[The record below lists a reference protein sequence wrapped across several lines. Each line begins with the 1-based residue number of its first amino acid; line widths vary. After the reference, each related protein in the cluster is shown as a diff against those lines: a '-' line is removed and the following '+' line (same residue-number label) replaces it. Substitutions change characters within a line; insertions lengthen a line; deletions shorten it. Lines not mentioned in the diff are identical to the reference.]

1 MKSRNKKKF
10 SITIK
15 VIVAHFLLIILLDL
29 NISAFVKKDTDDFDN
44 RNDVQFLNL
53 KSISMEEIQKK
64 RELIEKKKRE
74 IEAKKRKRKEEAQK
88 KKERMLAEKQKKKE
102 AERKKRIEDEK
113 RKAEEEKLRKEQAEK
128 KRKEELDQIRKDEME
143 KLATYELEKLER
155 ELREI
160 ERLEALI
167 KQQAIRNAQLSD
179 AEKRYILSIKAKIE
193 NNWLIPHDTKH
204 NEICTA
210 IVNQLPSGKVTSV
223 KIHGCKGDQLYID
236 SLINAVW
243 KSSPLPVAPDI
254 EVFQED
260 IVLQFEEPK

>member
-15 VIVAHFLLIILLDL
+15 VFIAHFLLIILLDL
-29 NISAFVKKDTDDFDN
+29 NISAFVKKDADDFDN

-53 KSISMEEIQKK
+53 QSISMEEIQKK

-74 IEAKKRKRKEEAQK
+74 IEAQKRKRKEEAQK

-113 RKAEEEKLRKEQAEK
+113 LRKEQAEK
-128 KRKEELDQIRKDEME
+128 KRKEELDQMRKDEME
-143 KLATYELEKLER
+143 KLAAYELEKLER

-260 IVLQFEEPK
+260 IVFQFEEPK

>member
-15 VIVAHFLLIILLDL
+15 VFIAHFLLIILLDL
-29 NISAFVKKDTDDFDN
+29 NISAFVKKDTYDFDN

-74 IEAKKRKRKEEAQK
+74 IEAQKRKRKEEAQK

-113 RKAEEEKLRKEQAEK
+113 LRKEQAEK
-128 KRKEELDQIRKDEME
+128 KRKEELDQMRKDEME

-223 KIHGCKGDQLYID
+223 KIHGCKGDPLYID

>member
-15 VIVAHFLLIILLDL
+15 VFIAHFLLIILLDL

-74 IEAKKRKRKEEAQK
+74 IEAQKRKRKEEAQK
-88 KKERMLAEKQKKKE
+88 KKEKMLAEKQKKKE

-113 RKAEEEKLRKEQAEK
+113 LRKEQAEK
-128 KRKEELDQIRKDEME
+128 KRKEELDQMRKDEME
-143 KLATYELEKLER
+143 KLAAYELEKLER

-193 NNWLIPHDTKH
+193 NNWLIPHDTQH

-223 KIHGCKGDQLYID
+223 KIHGCKGDPLYID

>member
-15 VIVAHFLLIILLDL
+15 VFIAHFLLIILLDL
-29 NISAFVKKDTDDFDN
+29 NISAFVKKDADDFDN

-53 KSISMEEIQKK
+53 QSISMEEIQKK

-74 IEAKKRKRKEEAQK
+74 IEAQKRKRKEEAQK

-113 RKAEEEKLRKEQAEK
+113 LRKEQAEK
-128 KRKEELDQIRKDEME
+128 KRKEELDQMRKDEME
-143 KLATYELEKLER
+143 KLAAYELEKLER

-167 KQQAIRNAQLSD
+167 KQQAIRNAKLSD
-179 AEKRYILSIKAKIE
+179 AEKRYILSIKTKIE

-223 KIHGCKGDQLYID
+223 KIHGCKGDPLYID

>member
-15 VIVAHFLLIILLDL
+15 VFIAHFLLIILLDL
-29 NISAFVKKDTDDFDN
+29 NISAFVKKDADDFDN

-53 KSISMEEIQKK
+53 KSISLEEIQKK

-74 IEAKKRKRKEEAQK
+74 IEAQKRKRKEEAQK

-113 RKAEEEKLRKEQAEK
+113 LRKEQAEK
-128 KRKEELDQIRKDEME
+128 KRKEELDQMRKDEME
-143 KLATYELEKLER
+143 KLAAYELEKLER

-223 KIHGCKGDQLYID
+223 KIHGCKGDPLYID

>member
-15 VIVAHFLLIILLDL
+15 VFIAHFLLIILLDL
-29 NISAFVKKDTDDFDN
+29 NISAFVKKDADDFDN

-53 KSISMEEIQKK
+53 QSISMEEIQKK

-74 IEAKKRKRKEEAQK
+74 IEAQKRKRKEEAQK

-113 RKAEEEKLRKEQAEK
+113 LRKEQAEK
-128 KRKEELDQIRKDEME
+128 KRKEELDQMRKDEME
-143 KLATYELEKLER
+143 KLAAYELEKLER

>member
-15 VIVAHFLLIILLDL
+15 VFIAHFLLIILLDL

-53 KSISMEEIQKK
+53 KSISLEEIQKK

-74 IEAKKRKRKEEAQK
+74 IEAQKRKRKEEAQK

-113 RKAEEEKLRKEQAEK
+113 LRKEQAEK
-128 KRKEELDQIRKDEME
+128 KRKEELDQIRKDEIE

-223 KIHGCKGDQLYID
+223 KIHGCKGDPLYID

>member
-15 VIVAHFLLIILLDL
+15 VFIAHFLLIILLDL
-29 NISAFVKKDTDDFDN
+29 NISAFVKKDADDFDN

-53 KSISMEEIQKK
+53 QSISMEEIQKK

-74 IEAKKRKRKEEAQK
+74 IEAQKRKRKEEAQK

-113 RKAEEEKLRKEQAEK
+113 LRKEQAEK
-128 KRKEELDQIRKDEME
+128 KRKEELDQMRKDEME
-143 KLATYELEKLER
+143 KLAMYELEKLER

-223 KIHGCKGDQLYID
+223 KIHGCKGDPLYID

>member
-1 MKSRNKKKF
+1 
-10 SITIK
+10 
-15 VIVAHFLLIILLDL
+15 
-29 NISAFVKKDTDDFDN
+29 
-44 RNDVQFLNL
+44 
-53 KSISMEEIQKK
+53 MEEIQKK

-74 IEAKKRKRKEEAQK
+74 IEAQKRKRKEEAQK
-88 KKERMLAEKQKKKE
+88 KKERILAEKQKKKE

-128 KRKEELDQIRKDEME
+128 KRKEELNQIRKDEME

-223 KIHGCKGDQLYID
+223 KIHGCKGDPLYID

>member
-15 VIVAHFLLIILLDL
+15 VFIAHFLLIILLDL
-29 NISAFVKKDTDDFDN
+29 NISAFVKKDADDFDN

-53 KSISMEEIQKK
+53 QSISMEEIQKK

-74 IEAKKRKRKEEAQK
+74 IEAQKRKRKEEAQK

-113 RKAEEEKLRKEQAEK
+113 LRKEQAEK

-143 KLATYELEKLER
+143 KLAAYELEKLER

-223 KIHGCKGDQLYID
+223 KIHGCKGDPLYID

>member
-15 VIVAHFLLIILLDL
+15 VFIAHFLLIILLDL
-29 NISAFVKKDTDDFDN
+29 NISAFVKKDADDFDN

-53 KSISMEEIQKK
+53 QSISMEEIQKK

-74 IEAKKRKRKEEAQK
+74 IEAQKRKRKEEAQK

-102 AERKKRIEDEK
+102 AERKKRIED
-113 RKAEEEKLRKEQAEK
+113 EKLRKEQAEK

-223 KIHGCKGDQLYID
+223 KIHGCKGDPLYID

>member
-15 VIVAHFLLIILLDL
+15 VFIAHFLLIILLDL
-29 NISAFVKKDTDDFDN
+29 NISAFVKKDADDFDN

-53 KSISMEEIQKK
+53 QSISMEEIQKK

-74 IEAKKRKRKEEAQK
+74 IEAQKRKRKEEAQK

-102 AERKKRIEDEK
+102 AERKKRIED
-113 RKAEEEKLRKEQAEK
+113 EKLRKEQAEK

-223 KIHGCKGDQLYID
+223 KIHGCKGDSLYID

>member
-1 MKSRNKKKF
+1 MKRRNKKKF

-15 VIVAHFLLIILLDL
+15 VFIAHFLLIILLDL
-29 NISAFVKKDTDDFDN
+29 NISAFVKKDADDFDN

-53 KSISMEEIQKK
+53 QSISMEEIQKK

-74 IEAKKRKRKEEAQK
+74 IEAQKRKRKEEAQK

-113 RKAEEEKLRKEQAEK
+113 LRKEQAEK
-128 KRKEELDQIRKDEME
+128 KRKEELDQMRKDEME
-143 KLATYELEKLER
+143 KLAAYELEKLER

-223 KIHGCKGDQLYID
+223 KIHGCKGDPLYID

>member
-15 VIVAHFLLIILLDL
+15 VFIAHFLLIILLDL
-29 NISAFVKKDTDDFDN
+29 NISAFVKKDADDFDN

-74 IEAKKRKRKEEAQK
+74 IEAQKRKRKEEAQK

-113 RKAEEEKLRKEQAEK
+113 LRKEQAEK
-128 KRKEELDQIRKDEME
+128 KRKEELDQMRKDEME

-223 KIHGCKGDQLYID
+223 KIHGCKGDSLYID

>member
-15 VIVAHFLLIILLDL
+15 VFIAHFLLIILLDL

-74 IEAKKRKRKEEAQK
+74 IEAQKRKRKEEAQK

-113 RKAEEEKLRKEQAEK
+113 LRKEQAEK
-128 KRKEELDQIRKDEME
+128 KRKEELDQMRKDEME
-143 KLATYELEKLER
+143 KLAAYELEKLER

-223 KIHGCKGDQLYID
+223 KIHGCKGDPLYID

>member
-15 VIVAHFLLIILLDL
+15 VFIAHFLLIILLDL
-29 NISAFVKKDTDDFDN
+29 NISAFVKKDADDFDN

-74 IEAKKRKRKEEAQK
+74 IEAQKRKRKEEAQE

-113 RKAEEEKLRKEQAEK
+113 LRKEQAEK
-128 KRKEELDQIRKDEME
+128 KRKEELDQMRKDEME
-143 KLATYELEKLER
+143 KLAAYELEKLER

-223 KIHGCKGDQLYID
+223 KIHGCKGDPLYID

>member
-15 VIVAHFLLIILLDL
+15 VFIAHFLLIILLDL
-29 NISAFVKKDTDDFDN
+29 NISAFVKKDTYDFDN

-53 KSISMEEIQKK
+53 QSISMEEIQKK

-74 IEAKKRKRKEEAQK
+74 IEAQKRKRKEEAQK

-113 RKAEEEKLRKEQAEK
+113 LRKEQAEK
-128 KRKEELDQIRKDEME
+128 KRKEELDQMRKDEME
-143 KLATYELEKLER
+143 KLAAYELEKLER

-223 KIHGCKGDQLYID
+223 KIHGCKGDPLYID

>member
-15 VIVAHFLLIILLDL
+15 VFIAHFLLIILLDL
-29 NISAFVKKDTDDFDN
+29 NISAFVKKDTYDFDN

-74 IEAKKRKRKEEAQK
+74 IEAQKRKRKEEAQK

-113 RKAEEEKLRKEQAEK
+113 LRKEQAEK
-128 KRKEELDQIRKDEME
+128 KRKEELDQMRKDEME
-143 KLATYELEKLER
+143 KLAAYELEKLER

-223 KIHGCKGDQLYID
+223 KIHGCKGNPLYID

>member
-15 VIVAHFLLIILLDL
+15 VFIAHFLLIILLDL
-29 NISAFVKKDTDDFDN
+29 NISAFVKKDADDFDN

-53 KSISMEEIQKK
+53 QSISMEEIQKK

-74 IEAKKRKRKEEAQK
+74 IEAQKRKRKEEAQK

-113 RKAEEEKLRKEQAEK
+113 LRKEQAEK
-128 KRKEELDQIRKDEME
+128 KRKEELDQMRKDEME
-143 KLATYELEKLER
+143 KLAAYELEKLER

-223 KIHGCKGDQLYID
+223 KIHGCKGDPLYIV

>member
-15 VIVAHFLLIILLDL
+15 VFIAHFLLIILLDL
-29 NISAFVKKDTDDFDN
+29 NISAFVKKDTYDFDN

-74 IEAKKRKRKEEAQK
+74 IEAQKRKRKEEAQK

-113 RKAEEEKLRKEQAEK
+113 LRKEQAEK
-128 KRKEELDQIRKDEME
+128 KRKEELDQMRKDEME
-143 KLATYELEKLER
+143 KLAAYELEKLER

-223 KIHGCKGDQLYID
+223 KIHGCKGDPLYID

>member
-15 VIVAHFLLIILLDL
+15 VFIAHFLLIILLDL
-29 NISAFVKKDTDDFDN
+29 NISAFVKKDADDFDN

-53 KSISMEEIQKK
+53 QSISMEEIQKK

-74 IEAKKRKRKEEAQK
+74 IEAQKRKRKEEAQK

-113 RKAEEEKLRKEQAEK
+113 LRKEQAEK
-128 KRKEELDQIRKDEME
+128 KRKEELDQMRKDEME
-143 KLATYELEKLER
+143 KLAAYELEKLER

-223 KIHGCKGDQLYID
+223 KIHGCKGDPLYID

>member
-15 VIVAHFLLIILLDL
+15 VFIAHFLLIILLDL
-29 NISAFVKKDTDDFDN
+29 NISAFVKKDADDFDN

-53 KSISMEEIQKK
+53 QSISMEEIQKK

-74 IEAKKRKRKEEAQK
+74 IEAQKRKRKEEAQK

-113 RKAEEEKLRKEQAEK
+113 LRKEQAEK
-128 KRKEELDQIRKDEME
+128 KRKEELDQMRKDEME

-223 KIHGCKGDQLYID
+223 KIHGCKGDPLYID

>member
-15 VIVAHFLLIILLDL
+15 VFIAHFLLIILLDL
-29 NISAFVKKDTDDFDN
+29 NISAFVKKDADDFDN

-53 KSISMEEIQKK
+53 QSISMEEIQKK

-74 IEAKKRKRKEEAQK
+74 IEAQKRKRKEEAQK

-102 AERKKRIEDEK
+102 AERKKKIED
-113 RKAEEEKLRKEQAEK
+113 EKLRKEQAEK

-223 KIHGCKGDQLYID
+223 KIHGCKGDPLYID

>member
-15 VIVAHFLLIILLDL
+15 VFIAHFLLIILLDL
-29 NISAFVKKDTDDFDN
+29 NISAFVKKDADDFDN

-53 KSISMEEIQKK
+53 QSISMEEIQKK

-74 IEAKKRKRKEEAQK
+74 IEAQKRKRKEEAQK
-88 KKERMLAEKQKKKE
+88 KKERILAEKQKKKE

-113 RKAEEEKLRKEQAEK
+113 LRKEQAEK
-128 KRKEELDQIRKDEME
+128 KRKEELDQMRKDEME

-223 KIHGCKGDQLYID
+223 KIHGCKGDPLYID